1 MIDKVAACD
10 KVGEPEAT
18 EGETGAAAEPEQ
30 QPARRADRDI
40 EGDREGDRYE
50 VVLDKTA
57 ERHEEGRTQQA
68 RSVRR
73 SGNMANQT
81 AEHNGLAQGLRI
93 VDRYPGRRDTITKAQ
108 RAAPAEQR
116 IDAVATETA
125 GCHCRED
132 AHREKRH

>member
-10 KVGEPEAT
+10 KVGEPEAA

-30 QPARRADRDI
+30 QLARRADRDI

-57 ERHEEGRTQQA
+57 ERHEEGRTQEA
-68 RSVRR
+68 HSVRR
-73 SGNMANQT
+73 SGNMADQT
-81 AEHNGLAQGLRI
+81 AEHNGLAQSLRI
-93 VDRYPGRRDTITKAQ
+93 VDCFPGRRDRITEAQ

-116 IDAVATETA
+116 IDSVTTETA
-125 GCHCRED
+125 CCHCGED

>member
-68 RSVRR
+68 DAVRWSR
-73 SGNMANQT
+73 NMADQT
-81 AEHNGLAQGLRI
+81 SEHDGLGQSLRI
-93 VDRYPGRRDTITKAQ
+93 VGRNPGRRDTITKAQ
-108 RAAPAEQR
+108 SAAPGEER
-116 IDAVATETA
+116 IDSVATETVRR
-125 GCHCRED
+125 HCG
-132 AHREKRH
+132 